1 MCIRDRHKRGA
12 AHLKLERVAGISP
25 AAPAGECS
33 PAAPWVT
40 PSDLA
45 AHAVRRCCQR
55 GLSPPYPPHTGR
67 RGARRAEAREAAF
80 APAGRLYPSQHGVP
94 RCSRVPGGRAITHA
108 PTRGTREGVTRPRE
122 ARWLMAR
129 QSFGPFEAERMTA
142 DDEGD
147 DSSRLLS
154 RQGPDLQDGGASSET
169 RDHIF
174 ASRDENPDSWP
185 PAAAGRR
192 ADTRELR
199 DDDDILRL
207 FLSPPPFQW
216 CLPVGEASAA
226 PPFRADVANGGSG
239 HLFRQPRGGSR
250 GGAAVAVAPSQLGGA
265 WGAERRPAIPR
276 DSGPHP
282 SRMPRPRCAAQAPY
296 GGSSWSAVFCTRVLR
311 GAENS
316 AGI

>member
-1 MCIRDRHKRGA
+1 M
-12 AHLKLERVAGISP
+12 
-25 AAPAGECS
+25 
-33 PAAPWVT
+33 
-40 PSDLA
+40 
-45 AHAVRRCCQR
+45 RRCCQR

-174 ASRDENPDSWP
+174 ASGGENPDSWP

>member
-1 MCIRDRHKRGA
+1 MRT
-12 AHLKLERVAGISP
+12 SP
-25 AAPAGECS
+25 SGGCREGGGLRARSGKTVDTPAEECS

-174 ASRDENPDSWP
+174 AS
-185 PAAAGRR
+185 
-192 ADTRELR
+192 
-199 DDDDILRL
+199 
-207 FLSPPPFQW
+207 
-216 CLPVGEASAA
+216 
-226 PPFRADVANGGSG
+226 
-239 HLFRQPRGGSR
+239 
-250 GGAAVAVAPSQLGGA
+250 
-265 WGAERRPAIPR
+265 
-276 DSGPHP
+276 
-282 SRMPRPRCAAQAPY
+282 
-296 GGSSWSAVFCTRVLR
+296 
-311 GAENS
+311 
-316 AGI
+316 

>member
-1 MCIRDRHKRGA
+1 
-12 AHLKLERVAGISP
+12 
-25 AAPAGECS
+25 
-33 PAAPWVT
+33 
-40 PSDLA
+40 
-45 AHAVRRCCQR
+45 
-55 GLSPPYPPHTGR
+55 
-67 RGARRAEAREAAF
+67 
-80 APAGRLYPSQHGVP
+80 
-94 RCSRVPGGRAITHA
+94 
-108 PTRGTREGVTRPRE
+108 
-122 ARWLMAR
+122 
-129 QSFGPFEAERMTA
+129 MTA

-174 ASRDENPDSWP
+174 ASRDENPVYWP

-199 DDDDILRL
+199 DDDDISDRER
-207 FLSPPPFQW
+207 SPPPFQW
-216 CLPVGEASAA
+216 CLPVGRASAA

-250 GGAAVAVAPSQLGGA
+250 GGAAVAVAPLQLGGA

-296 GGSSWSAVFCTRVLR
+296 GGSSWSAVSALEYFEAQRTLLEFSGLARR
-311 GAENS
+311 GGEPNVREGVEDVECRAL
-316 AGI
+316 

>member
-1 MCIRDRHKRGA
+1 MRTVRAAGAAGKAAQGGA

-33 PAAPWVT
+33 PAAPWAT

-129 QSFGPFEAERMTA
+129 QSLGPFEAERMTA

-169 RDHIF
+169 RDDIF
-174 ASRDENPDSWP
+174 ASRDGNPDFWP
-185 PAAAGRR
+185 PARSGAEAQLVLVWRSRR
-192 ADTRELR
+192 
-199 DDDDILRL
+199 
-207 FLSPPPFQW
+207 
-216 CLPVGEASAA
+216 V
-226 PPFRADVANGGSG
+226 
-239 HLFRQPRGGSR
+239 
-250 GGAAVAVAPSQLGGA
+250 LGGERRLA
-265 WGAERRPAIPR
+265 VVSCDEMVAERSP
-276 DSGPHP
+276 GP
-282 SRMPRPRCAAQAPY
+282 
-296 GGSSWSAVFCTRVLR
+296 W
-311 GAENS
+311 
-316 AGI
+316 

>member
-1 MCIRDRHKRGA
+1 
-12 AHLKLERVAGISP
+12 
-25 AAPAGECS
+25 
-33 PAAPWVT
+33 
-40 PSDLA
+40 
-45 AHAVRRCCQR
+45 
-55 GLSPPYPPHTGR
+55 
-67 RGARRAEAREAAF
+67 
-80 APAGRLYPSQHGVP
+80 
-94 RCSRVPGGRAITHA
+94 
-108 PTRGTREGVTRPRE
+108 
-122 ARWLMAR
+122 
-129 QSFGPFEAERMTA
+129 MTA

-174 ASRDENPDSWP
+174 ASRDENPDCWRQPP
-185 PAAAGRR
+185 PAAERHL
-192 ADTRELR
+192 RELR
-199 DDDDILRL
+199 DDDDISEVER
-207 FLSPPPFQW
+207 SPPPFQW
-216 CLPVGEASAA
+216 YLPVGGASAA
-226 PPFRADVANGGSG
+226 PPLRADVANGGSG

-316 AGI
+316 AAI

>member
-1 MCIRDRHKRGA
+1 M
-12 AHLKLERVAGISP
+12 
-25 AAPAGECS
+25 
-33 PAAPWVT
+33 
-40 PSDLA
+40 
-45 AHAVRRCCQR
+45 RRCCQR

-129 QSFGPFEAERMTA
+129 QSLGPFEAERMTA

-154 RQGPDLQDGGASSET
+154 RQGPDLEDGGASSET

-174 ASRDENPDSWP
+174 ASRGENPVYWP

-199 DDDDILRL
+199 DDDDISDRER
-207 FLSPPPFQW
+207 SPPPFQW
-216 CLPVGEASAA
+216 YLPVGRASAA

-250 GGAAVAVAPSQLGGA
+250 GGAAVAVAPLQLGGA

-296 GGSSWSAVFCTRVLR
+296 GGSSWSAVSALEYFEAQRTLLEFSGLARRGGEPNVMGTSHGASQAAGEFTPSQYQTRH
-311 GAENS
+311 
-316 AGI
+316 